1 MKHLFIVNPKAFF
14 LKGRVDDVCSD
25 ICLFFVNYP
34 QLEYEIHVTRWKR
47 DAVGFTRRYVSTAD
61 RIVRVYA
68 VGGMG
73 TLMEIINGVVGL
85 PNVQV
90 AAWPFGVD
98 NAFLRYF
105 GKDRMEHFRSLRNLI
120 FSGVS
125 SFDLIRCGNNFGIC
139 AGFMGLEAIS
149 ARNGDRILGN
159 ADFMPGWLAHSG
171 VIYLALCVYY
181 GISKKISQSYQVI
194 IDGTPL
200 YGNYSSILVAN
211 QPYLGSGLQP
221 AVEARPDDG
230 FLDVYLIR
238 PVTNYKLAVLALDY
252 AQGRYYKW
260 PQYISHYRGKTITV
274 SSDQIMDIC
283 LDGEHFY
290 DVTVEYQAVPH
301 GLDFVCP
308 AGRENTRDD
317 QRNYAQF

>member
-1 MKHLFIVNPKAFF
+1 MRHLFIVNPKAFF
-14 LKGRVDDVCSD
+14 LKDRVDNVCSD
-25 ICLFFVNYP
+25 ISLFFANYP
-34 QLEYEIHVTRWKR
+34 QYEYEIHITRWKR
-47 DAVGFTRRYVSTAD
+47 DAVGFTRRYVSAAD

-90 AAWPFGVD
+90 AAWPFGID

-105 GKDRMEHFRSLRNLI
+105 GKDRMERFRSLRNLI

-139 AGFMGLEAIS
+139 AALMGVEAIA
-149 ARNGDRILGN
+149 AREGDRILGSV
-159 ADFMPGWLAHSG
+159 DFIPGWFIRCG
-171 VIYLALCVYY
+171 GIYLVLSIYY
-181 GISKKISQSYQVI
+181 AIKKETSQSYQVM
-194 IDGTPL
+194 IDGVPL
-200 YGNYSSILVAN
+200 YGDYISILVAN

-221 AVEARPDDG
+221 AVDARPDDG
-230 FLDVYLIR
+230 LLDVYLIR
-238 PVTNYKLAVLALDY
+238 SLAGLNIAGLALDY
-252 AQGRYYKW
+252 AQGRYTKW
-260 PQYISHYRGKTITV
+260 SQYISHYRGKTIAV
-274 SSDQIMDIC
+274 SSDQIMEIC

-290 DVTVEYQAVPH
+290 DVAVEYQAVPR

-308 AGRENTRDD
+308 VDHGDLEN
-317 QRNYAQF
+317 N

>member
-1 MKHLFIVNPKAFF
+1 MRHLFVINPKAFF
-14 LKGRVDDVCSD
+14 LKGRVDDVCGD
-25 ICLFFVNYP
+25 IRLFFANYP
-34 QLEYEIHVTRWKR
+34 QLDYEIHVNRWKR

-68 VGGMG
+68 VGGMS

-90 AAWPFGVD
+90 AAWPFGID

-105 GKDRMEHFRSLRNLI
+105 GENKMERFRSLRNLI

-139 AGFMGLEAIS
+139 AGFMGVEALA
-149 ARNGDRILGN
+149 ARQGDRILGTR
-159 ADFMPGWLAHSG
+159 DFLPGWLIRSG
-171 VIYLALCVYY
+171 GIYLALSVYY
-181 GISKKISQSYQVI
+181 NISKKIFQSYQVT
-194 IDGTPL
+194 IDDVPL
-200 YGNYSSILVAN
+200 HGDYVSILVAN
-211 QPYLGSGLQP
+211 QPYLGSGLRP
-221 AVEARPDDG
+221 AIESRPDDG

-238 PVTNYKLAVLALDY
+238 PMTSYKFAAFVLDY
-252 AQGRYYKW
+252 SQGRYYKW
-260 PQYISHYRGKTITV
+260 PQYVSHHRGKTIVV
-274 SSDQIMDIC
+274 SSDRIMEIC

-290 DVTVEYQAVPH
+290 DDTVEYQVVPQ

-308 AGRENTRDD
+308 GGREDLGDN
-317 QRNYAQF
+317 

>member
-14 LKGRVDDVCSD
+14 LKGRVDDVCGD
-25 ICLFFVNYP
+25 ISLFFSNYP
-34 QLEYEIHVTRWKR
+34 QLDYEIHVTRWKR
-47 DAVGFTRRYVSTAD
+47 DAVGFTRRYVSAAD
-61 RIVRVYA
+61 TIVRVYA

-73 TLMEIINGVVGL
+73 TLMEVINGVVGL

-90 AAWPFGVD
+90 AAWPFGID

-105 GKDRMEHFRSLRNLI
+105 GKDRMDRFRSLRNLI

-139 AGFMGLEAIS
+139 AGFMGVEAIA
-149 ARNGDRILGN
+149 ARDGDRILGN
-159 ADFMPGWLAHSG
+159 SDFFPGWFVRSG
-171 VIYLALCVYY
+171 VVYLSLSIYY
-181 GISKKISQSYQVI
+181 GIEKKMVQSYQVT
-194 IDGTPL
+194 IDGIPL
-200 YGNYSSILVAN
+200 YGNYNSILVAN

-221 AVEARPDDG
+221 AIEACPDDG
-230 FLDVYLIR
+230 LLDIYLIR
-238 PVTNYKLAVLALDY
+238 PVGGVKLAALAMDY

-260 PQYISHYRGKTITV
+260 PQYISHYRGRTITV
-274 SSDQIMDIC
+274 SSDRIMEIC

-290 DVTVEYQAVPH
+290 DIAVEYQAVPH

-308 AGRENTRDD
+308 GGQEDRGTIKEL
-317 QRNYAQF
+317 